1 MRRMAFLDG
10 TILELLMVGLYGR
23 PWNVQGKRLLD
34 RCVQILL
41 GVEFTTNSSSQ
52 RLLNSKAMRQQSG
65 TCWAVSRRRGPEAS
79 LDDLVELN

>member
-1 MRRMAFLDG
+1 MAFLDG
-10 TILELLMVGLYGR
+10 TILELLMVGPYGR

-52 RLLNSKAMRQQSG
+52 RLLNS
-65 TCWAVSRRRGPEAS
+65 EAS
-79 LDDLVELN
+79 ETTVWDVLGCVTEKGPTGFLG